1 MSDKDFLVSMFT
13 KLGEENFKRLVTLT
27 SEKCISELGLGTSE
41 NCKQGSVCDND
52 ECICCITRTIKNL
65 SSNNHGSFWSFVNKL

>member
-27 SEKCISELGLGTSE
+27 SLNCISELGLGTSE
-41 NCKQGSVCDND
+41 NCKQKGICDNSM
-52 ECICCITRTIKNL
+52 CIDCIIRVIKDL
-65 SSNNHGSFWSFVNKL
+65 SSNTHTSFFRFLNK

>member
-41 NCKQGSVCDND
+41 NCKQDVHNKDISELAKEYIDELMDERYNTFCEGNGS
-52 ECICCITRTIKNL
+52 EQE
-65 SSNNHGSFWSFVNKL
+65 